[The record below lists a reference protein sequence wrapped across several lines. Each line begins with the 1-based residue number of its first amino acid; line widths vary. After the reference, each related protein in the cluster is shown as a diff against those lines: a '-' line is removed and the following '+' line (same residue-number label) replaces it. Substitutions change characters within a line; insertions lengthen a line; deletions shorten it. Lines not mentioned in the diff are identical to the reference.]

1 MVLAST
7 MGSLGAI
14 ITIDIITIG
23 RRAIGRHHVLPLDL
37 RHVLPLNRQVAHP
50 DHLNCLHDKK
60 VLTAL
65 LLRSLFTE
73 YYPDTSWRG
82 EDYSWPFLQLRI
94 NRGKSLDRL
103 FSA

>member
-73 YYPDTSWRG
+73 YYSDTSWRG
-82 EDYSWPFLQLRI
+82 VDYSWPFLQLLKI
-94 NRGKSLDRL
+94 LSSL
-103 FSA
+103 F